1 MVKASKGLRRKTRN
15 ILGKT
20 PRTKGMSPITHEFRN
35 FEVGEKVNVVIDPA
49 VHHGMPHMRFQGKT
63 GVVSGKQGRAY
74 VVELKDGDKPKT
86 AVTRPEHLKK
96 SL

>member
-63 GVVSGKQGRAY
+63 GVFSGKQGRAY

-86 AVTRPEHLKK
+86 VVTRPEHLKK

>member
-20 PRTKGMSPITHEFRN
+20 PRTTGMSPITHEFRN

-86 AVTRPEHLKK
+86 VVTRPEHLKK

>member
-86 AVTRPEHLKK
+86 VVTRPEHLKK

>member
-49 VHHGMPHMRFQGKT
+49 VHYGMPHMRFQGKT

-74 VVELKDGDKPKT
+74 VVEFKDGNKPKT
-86 AVTRPEHLKK
+86 LVARPEHLKK

>member
-1 MVKASKGLRRKTRN
+1 MVKASKGIRRKTRN

-86 AVTRPEHLKK
+86 VVTRPEHLKK

>member
-49 VHHGMPHMRFQGKT
+49 VIMGCPICVSREKLAWFQVNRAAHM
-63 GVVSGKQGRAY
+63 
-74 VVELKDGDKPKT
+74 L
-86 AVTRPEHLKK
+86 
-96 SL
+96 

>member
-63 GVVSGKQGRAY
+63 GVVAGKQGRAY
-74 VVELKDGDKPKT
+74 VVELKDGNKPKT
-86 AVTRPEHLKK
+86 LVARPEHLKE

>member
-49 VHHGMPHMRFQGKT
+49 VHHGMPNMRFQGKT

-86 AVTRPEHLKK
+86 VVTRPEHLKK